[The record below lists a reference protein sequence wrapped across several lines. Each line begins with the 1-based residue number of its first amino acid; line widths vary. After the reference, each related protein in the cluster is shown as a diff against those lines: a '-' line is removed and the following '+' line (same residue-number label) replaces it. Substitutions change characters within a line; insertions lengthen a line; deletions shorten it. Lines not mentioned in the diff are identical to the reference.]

1 MSDPEP
7 SAAGVEAGALRDPLS
22 GEEGVRLRAQLV
34 KAVTRVCPSWLSSQ
48 AEDIVQAALMR
59 VMEVL
64 RRREGNEGL
73 SSSYLWKAAYSATVD
88 EIRRQRRRREVSL
101 DGEALEATLRS
112 PQPGPEEAGRSRE
125 IASELQDCLRR
136 LAEARRL
143 ALVLHLQGHTGPEAA
158 RLLGW
163 SEKRVENLIYR
174 GLADLRRCL
183 EEKGL
188 RP

>member
-1 MSDPEP
+1 M
-7 SAAGVEAGALRDPLS
+7 DPLS
-22 GEEGVRLRAQLV
+22 DEDLTRLRARLAR
-34 KAVTRVCPSWLSSQ
+34 AVSRVCPPWLSAQ

-59 VMEVL
+59 VMEIV
-64 RRREGNEGL
+64 RDREGNEGL
-73 SSSYLWKAAYSATVD
+73 NSSYLWKTAYSATVD
-88 EIRRQRRRREVSL
+88 EIRRQRRRREVPL
-101 DGEALEATLRS
+101 EDAAVEATAAS
-112 PQPGPEEAGRSRE
+112 PRPDPEEARAGQEIGR
-125 IASELQDCLRR
+125 ELQDCLRR
-136 LAEARRL
+136 LVEPRRL
-143 ALVLHLQGHTGPEAA
+143 AVVLHLQGHTGPESA

>member
-1 MSDPEP
+1 
-7 SAAGVEAGALRDPLS
+7 
-22 GEEGVRLRAQLV
+22 
-34 KAVTRVCPSWLSSQ
+34 
-48 AEDIVQAALMR
+48 MR
-59 VMEVL
+59 VMEIL

-73 SSSYLWKAAYSATVD
+73 NSSYLWKAAYSATVD

-101 DGEALEATLRS
+101 DADAVEATLPS
-112 PQPGPEEAGRSRE
+112 PRPGPEDAGRGRE
-125 IASELQDCLRR
+125 IARELQDCLGR
-136 LAEARRL
+136 LVEPRRL

-158 RLLGW
+158 QLLGW

-183 EEKGL
+183 EQKGL

>member
-1 MSDPEP
+1 MSELEP
-7 SAAGVEAGALRDPLS
+7 PVAGVGAGPPRDPLS
-22 GEEGVRLRAQLV
+22 DEDCARLRAQLV
-34 KAVTRVCPSWLSSQ
+34 KAVARVCPFWLSAQ
-48 AEDIVQAALMR
+48 AEDIVQAALIR
-59 VMEVL
+59 VIEIM

-73 SSSYLWKAAYSATVD
+73 NASYLWKAAYSATVD
-88 EIRRQRRRREVSL
+88 EIRRQRRRREVPL
-101 DGEALEATLRS
+101 EEGAVEATVAS
-112 PQPGPEEAGRSRE
+112 PEPGPEEVGKAKEIGR
-125 IASELQDCLRR
+125 ELQDCLGR
-136 LAEARRL
+136 LVEPRRL

-174 GLADLRRCL
+174 GLADIRLCL